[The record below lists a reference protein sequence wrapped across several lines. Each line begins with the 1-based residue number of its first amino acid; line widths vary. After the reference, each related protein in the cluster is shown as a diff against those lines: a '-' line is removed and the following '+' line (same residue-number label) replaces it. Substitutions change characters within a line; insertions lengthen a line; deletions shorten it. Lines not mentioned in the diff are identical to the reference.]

1 MTRGEAVPLSDRA
14 GSVSPPLELALGVAE
29 VTARPLPFRVN
40 TPALPPRVNTPA
52 LPPRVNTPALALAA
66 LTPPAWHPALRP
78 PAAAAISSLCRA
90 SRRVR
95 G

>member
-52 LPPRVNTPALALAA
+52 LALAA

>member
-1 MTRGEAVPLSDRA
+1 MTRGEAVPPSD
-14 GSVSPPLELALGVAE
+14 SPPLELARGVAE

-40 TPALPPRVNTPA
+40 TPALP
-52 LPPRVNTPALALAA
+52 LAA
-66 LTPPAWHPALRP
+66 LTAPAWHPALTP